1 MNQYIE
7 KIVVKKEI
15 VEVTLK
21 VASAIFN
28 SDYPN
33 DKRGKVLID
42 LEISR
47 DKLKTLPKQRRKVPT
62 NVMFGENYLKE
73 YRVVTN

>member
-1 MNQYIE
+1 MH
-7 KIVVKKEI
+7 
-15 VEVTLK
+15 
-21 VASAIFN
+21 FN
-28 SDYPN
+28 YFN

-62 NVMFGENYLKE
+62 NAMFGGDYLRE
-73 YRVVTN
+73 YKVEVT